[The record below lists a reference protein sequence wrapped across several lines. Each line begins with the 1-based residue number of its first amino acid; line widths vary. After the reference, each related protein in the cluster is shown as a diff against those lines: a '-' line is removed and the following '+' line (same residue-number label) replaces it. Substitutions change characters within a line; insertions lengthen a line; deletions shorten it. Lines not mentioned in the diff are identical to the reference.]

1 MVTAALI
8 WSLANVH
15 ALQAAESL
23 PSCSQLRIPAG
34 YACSD
39 TGRLRIVAA
48 PSQLSAARS
57 VAENAYRAY
66 YGRTGLTSASFMV
79 VIGREAEPP
88 LKEAVRGNEHK
99 VFFWPSETEFAA
111 DIERALERE
120 IGRAPGFT
128 EQQRR
133 QALERVRG
141 SVLDA
146 GSGASRYAGIVAHEL
161 CHVLWHGD
169 VERGHG
175 RRDNDGY
182 GTHLPDWADEV
193 AAIICEP
200 PSLTAVRRTDLARVL
215 ASGQRPTLASL
226 IASRHPRASRP
237 NPHQIESGEVSIR
250 VTVRGTQSGT
260 STANAFY
267 ALLRGF
273 VDFADRRGAQA
284 IGTLLRRL
292 VHEGRPITME
302 QLAETLGA
310 NNSSDLESEW
320 QSFLESLAQSEAR
333 T

>member
-8 WSLANVH
+8 WFIANAH
-15 ALQAAESL
+15 ALQAADSL
-23 PSCSQLRIPAG
+23 PSCSQLTIPAG
-34 YACSD
+34 YACSE
-39 TGRLRIVAA
+39 TGQLRIVAP
-48 PSQLSAARS
+48 PSQLSAVRS
-57 VAENAYRAY
+57 MAEDAYRTY
-66 YGRTGLTSASFMV
+66 FDRTGLASAPFMV
-79 VIGREAEPP
+79 VIGRAAEPS
-88 LKEAVRGNEHK
+88 LKEAIGDDHQ

-120 IGRAPGFT
+120 ISRAPGFT

-133 QALERVRG
+133 HALERVRG

-169 VERGHG
+169 VERAHG

-182 GTHLPDWADEV
+182 GTHFADWADEV

-200 PSLTAVRRTDLARVL
+200 PSLTAVRRADLARVV

-226 IASRHPRASRP
+226 IASRHPRASGP
-237 NPHQIESGEVSIR
+237 GPHQLESGEVGIR
-250 VTVRGTQSGT
+250 VTVRAAQSGT

-267 ALLRGF
+267 ALLRGL
-273 VDFADRRGAQA
+273 VDFADGRGAQA
-284 IGTLLRRL
+284 IGSLLRRL
-292 VHEGRPITME
+292 VQEGRPITVE
-302 QLAETLGA
+302 RLAETLGA
-310 NNSSDLESEW
+310 NNSSDLEAEW
-320 QSFLESLAQSEAR
+320 QSFLESLAQSKAR